1 MNTTMIARMPG
12 LPLGFSK
19 LGPMEMIVIGI
30 VVLAIGAVIAL
41 VIKGLMAKQQGSKA
55 KDEAG
60 IIISRAKEDAERMG
74 KEAALEAKAEFLKRR
89 EEFEEQTSQTQRELR
104 DLTKRLGKRED
115 GIERKLDTVAHK
127 ERLLE
132 QGQKRLASK
141 EGSLQGREKQVA
153 ETLAQQRT
161 QLLKITGLNAD
172 QARQMLMGQLEEEL
186 TKESAAMIEQK
197 VNEAKEQARGKSR
210 EIVINAIQRYAAEHT
225 AEATV
230 STVDIPSD
238 DMKGR
243 VIGREGRNIRA
254 FEKATGVD
262 VIVDDTPGVVVVSC
276 FDPVR
281 REIARE
287 SLERLIHDG
296 RIHPG
301 RIEEL
306 VVQVGKEMDEKIQE
320 AGKQAAMEAN
330 IQKLHPKEIALLGRL
345 SFRTSF
351 GQNVLRHSME
361 VAYLTEMM
369 AEELGLDGR
378 LARRC
383 GLLHDIGKAADH
395 ETEGTH
401 PEIGLT
407 LAKRYNEPE
416 EVLNAIAGHH
426 GDIAATSFYT
436 SLVAAA
442 DAISASRPGARRES
456 LERYIKRLE
465 KLEGL
470 ASGFPGIKQA
480 YAIQAGREIRVLAD
494 ASRLDDS
501 MALKT
506 ARAIAEKIEHEMQY
520 PGEIKVTLM
529 REVRCVEYAR

>member
-1 MNTTMIARMPG
+1 MISLIGVG
-12 LPLGFSK
+12 LPAFPLGALDAIS
-19 LGPMEMIVIGI
+19 
-30 VVLAIGAVIAL
+30 VVLAISGLALGVIGAVIVGKL
-41 VIKGLMAKQQGSKA
+41 LAKQG
-55 KDEAG
+55 
-60 IIISRAKEDAERMG
+60 RARAREDAEAITAG
-74 KEAALEAKAEFLKRR
+74 AKKEAEAIKKEAALEAKAEFLKRR
-89 EEFEEQTSQTQRELR
+89 EEFEEQTSQTQREMR
-104 DLTKRLGKRED
+104 DLTKRLSKRED
-115 GIERKLDTVAHK
+115 GLERKMETLSHK

-132 QGQKRLASK
+132 QGQKRMAAK
-141 EGSLQGREKQVA
+141 ESSLQGREKQVA

-161 QLLKITGLNAD
+161 QLLKITGLSVD
-172 QARQMLMGQLEEEL
+172 QARDMLMGQLETEL
-186 TKESAAMIEQK
+186 AKESSALIEQR
-197 VNEAKEQARGKSR
+197 VNEAKDQARSKSR
-210 EIVINAIQRYAAEHT
+210 EIVIGAIQRYAAEHT

-276 FDPVR
+276 FDPIR
-281 REIARE
+281 REVARE

-306 VVQVGKEMDEKIQE
+306 VTQVGKEMDEKIME
-320 AGKQAAMEAN
+320 AGKRAAMEAN

-345 SFRTSF
+345 SYRTSF

-401 PEIGLT
+401 PEIGLA

-416 EVLNAIAGHH
+416 EVLNSIAGHH
-426 GDIAATSFYT
+426 GDIAATSFYMP
-436 SLVAAA
+436 LVAAA

-470 ASGFPGIKQA
+470 ASGFKGIKQA
-480 YAIQAGREIRVLAD
+480 YAIQAGREVRVLAD
-494 ASRLDDS
+494 ASQLDDGAA
-501 MALKT
+501 MKT
-506 ARAIAEKIEHEMQY
+506 ARDIAEKIEHEMQY